1 MKRTTMPLSPY
12 FASGEPSAIFERH
25 VRQSLRDGSGRF
37 VAISFSRA
45 ATRRPLLILEGT
57 PIILLLQVQVLESD
71 SWLFRV
77 PRCFPPRPARPA
89 CPGLVMVHQPLDR
102 LGDVY
107 PPRGPTQK

>member
-1 MKRTTMPLSPY
+1 MMPLSPY

-45 ATRRPLLILEGT
+45 ATRRPLPILEGT
-57 PIILLLQVQVLESD
+57 PIILLFQVQVLESD

-77 PRCFPPRPARPA
+77 PRCFPP
-89 CPGLVMVHQPLDR
+89 G
-102 LGDVY
+102 
-107 PPRGPTQK
+107 PPVLHVQVS